1 MMKCLGIGMKD
12 KRPKLPPSREVRL
25 ADDVTHGDVERIAWS
40 IYTGDAGTLGRS
52 IERLE
57 LVVELKRSKAVE
69 GFKNLL
75 RRKLEADGYLVVSD
89 LDHIAEFWHESELNG
104 DADNLV
110 YLNDF
115 RPEDLS
121 PDAA

>member
-1 MMKCLGIGMKD
+1 MKD
-12 KRPKLPPSREVRL
+12 KRHNLPPSREVRL
-25 ADDVTHGDVERIAWS
+25 TDGITQGEVEQIAWS

-69 GFKNLL
+69 GFKKLL
-75 RRKLEADGYLVVSD
+75 RRKLEADGYIVVSD
-89 LDHIAEFWHESELNG
+89 LDHIAEVWHERELTDG
-104 DADNLV
+104 DADNIV
-110 YLNDF
+110 YLEDF
-115 RPEDLS
+115 RPEDLT